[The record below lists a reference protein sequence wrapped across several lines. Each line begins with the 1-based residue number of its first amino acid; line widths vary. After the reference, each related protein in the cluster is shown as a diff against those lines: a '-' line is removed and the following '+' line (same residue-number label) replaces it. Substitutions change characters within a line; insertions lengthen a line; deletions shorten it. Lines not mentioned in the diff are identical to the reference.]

1 LSRTQISALQNVF
14 TCFSIAPKLVI
25 TTGGAGE
32 TSRGICQHSQ
42 ESVISNEKMSGL

>member
-1 LSRTQISALQNVF
+1 MICVVF
-14 TCFSIAPKLVI
+14 ITVKPVI